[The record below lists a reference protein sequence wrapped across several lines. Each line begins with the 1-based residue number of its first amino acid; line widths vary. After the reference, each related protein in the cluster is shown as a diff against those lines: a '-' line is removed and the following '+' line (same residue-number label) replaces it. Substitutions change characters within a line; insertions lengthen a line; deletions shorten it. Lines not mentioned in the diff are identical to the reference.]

1 VATGLIAAGRARTP
15 AAAAAAFVVIAAI
28 ALAGCRPFTP
38 VGGGAP
44 SPVASP
50 SLSATL
56 RLARTEVAGALGAAQ
71 VQVRDSPVPIRPGE
85 SPLVSAAPR
94 LALQAIVPAAP
105 DGGYIVVYEFPDP
118 GAATTAAREY
128 VGYIASGPG
137 RVQFANDARFVV
149 RQLGA
154 ALVFFAWSPGVSSDP
169 EGEQRVATALGSLG
183 TGYDVPS

>member
-1 VATGLIAAGRARTP
+1 MTRRGVVVDLGSLARLFLVGIVAVGL
-15 AAAAAAFVVIAAI
+15 
-28 ALAGCRPFTP
+28 LAGCRAFTP

-44 SPVASP
+44 SAAAPSP
-50 SLSATL
+50 TLSPTL

-71 VQVRDSPVPIRPGE
+71 VQVRDSPVPVRPGE
-85 SPLVSAAPR
+85 SPLVTAAPR

-105 DGGYIVVYEFPDP
+105 DGGYIVVYEFADP
-118 GAATTAAREY
+118 GSATAAAREF
-128 VGYIASGPG
+128 VAYIASGPG

-154 ALVFFAWSPGVSSDP
+154 ALVFYAWSPGASIDP
-169 EGEQRVATALGSLG
+169 EGEERIATVLSSLG